1 MNKKEYYQNSND
13 RKRCAHLYKYV
24 QSLLKEWKVNNNYV
38 CKCVVHHRDDTEECR
53 KYNEEH
59 YELWGFNEDGTFEY
73 GKYVVFM
80 THKNHSSYHNKGHV
94 NNKGENNPMY
104 GKHHSEES
112 KQKLRGREVSA
123 ETREKMSLHHAN
135 VSGENNPFYGKT
147 HSNEVMSKLMNY
159 HKVTSNAYKTYK
171 DSGGT
176 LSWKAF
182 RHAIKIGEIDVNN
195 I

>member
-1 MNKKEYYQNSND
+1 MNKKEYYQNSNA
-13 RKRCAHLYKYV
+13 RKRYTHLYKYV

-73 GKYVVFM
+73 GKYVIFM
-80 THKNHSSYHNKGHV
+80 THAEHSSYHHAGH
-94 NNKGENNPMY
+94 NRCAGENNPMY
-104 GKHHSEES
+104 GRHRSGINAPMYGKKHST
-112 KQKLRGREVSA
+112 
-123 ETREKMSLHHAN
+123 ETREKMILHHAN
-135 VSGENNPFYGKT
+135 VAGENNPFYGKT

-159 HKVTSNAYKTYK
+159 HRVTSNAYKTYK
-171 DSGGT
+171 NLGGT
-176 LSWKAF
+176 LSWKEF
-182 RHAIKIGEIDVNN
+182 RHAIKIGEIDINN